1 MRFFITGGTGFVG
14 RHLIGHLLDCKHEV
28 MALVRNPAKFMLHHA
43 GLQTITGDPMKQG
56 PWQESVG
63 HADVLINLVGRS
75 IFGRW
80 NEDIKKEIIESRV
93 VSTRNLVTSI
103 PPKKAQAMTLINAN
117 AVGYYAGG
125 DEIRTETSQKGHDF
139 LSDVCEAWQN
149 EALKAEEKGTRV
161 VIARFGAVLGN
172 SGGALQ
178 QMLPV
183 FKKGLGGKIGDGS
196 RWFSWVH
203 ILDLCRI
210 LEFSAVQD
218 KIKGV
223 VNVCAEPVT
232 NAQFTQSLACAVL
245 RPAFFRV
252 PEFALRLA
260 IGEAADVILAGQRV
274 TSEVLSRNGFQFR
287 FPEINEALQHL
298 VQQADSPER
307 SAKDSGCACNLQ

>member
-14 RHLIGHLLDCKHEV
+14 RHLVNHLLDCGHEV
-28 MALVRNPAKFMLHHA
+28 MMLVRNPARFTLNHA
-43 GLQTITGDPMKQG
+43 KLQTITGDPMKKG

-63 HADVLINLVGRS
+63 QADVLINLVGRS
-75 IFGRW
+75 IFSRW
-80 NEDIKKEIIESRV
+80 NEEIKKDILESRV
-93 VSTRNLVTSI
+93 VSTRNLVASI
-103 PPKKAQAMTLINAN
+103 PLNKTNAMTLINAN

-125 DEIRTETSQKGHDF
+125 DDVRTETSSKGSDF

-161 VIARFGAVLGN
+161 VIARFGAVLGHN
-172 SGGALQ
+172 GGALQ

-210 LEFSAVQD
+210 LEFAAMRKQ
-218 KIKGV
+218 IKGV
-223 VNVCAEPVT
+223 INVCGEPVT
-232 NAQFTQSLACAVL
+232 NALFTQALACAVQ

-252 PEFALRLA
+252 PEFVLKLA
-260 IGEAADVILAGQRV
+260 MGDVANVILAGQRV
-274 TSEVLSRNGFQFR
+274 ISEVLPRHGFQFR

-298 VQQADSPER
+298 VQQADLPDR
-307 SAKDSGCACNLQ
+307 SAQDSGCACSLK